1 MPPRPV
7 LRRPDGP
14 TVHPVRHPD
23 LDGRAEPDQHPV
35 TAIEGL
41 AEWLADHIAAG
52 ANVTVTEADGVLTI
66 SASGGSGGGS
76 GAAIIAAPNAD
87 LDLAGQITAQ
97 RTIVTLPDPTPDWRT
112 FTLPPTSELSVGDEI
127 TAVLREQLSYSGQG
141 WLTYVASGDEIIVA
155 DGVTDGGGVVQ
166 TTPFVLA
173 PMASTRWTFMKVA
186 AGRWALGDPL
196 ITTNSQGDQNT
207 VQVTDGN
214 GGFYPAPGILAESGK
229 LTVGTVDTPATM
241 EVNGATPSTD
251 QFLGHDGSALGW
263 STPTAAMVGA
273 VPASDVGA
281 PGGVAE
287 LDGSG
292 LVLVSQLPAFVDDV
306 LEFANLAAFP
316 VTGESGKIYVAIDT
330 LRTYRWSG
338 STYTEVS
345 ASLAL
350 GSTSSTA
357 HRGDHGATAYTHSQ
371 TSGNPHGTSKAD
383 VGLGNVDNTSDANKP
398 VSTAQQ
404 TALDGKAA
412 ASHSHSA
419 ADITSGTV
427 ATARLGSGTA
437 DGTTFLRG
445 DQTWAAAG
453 SPRPALP
460 RTSGAWY
467 TLGGI
472 TNNAATTTP
481 NAAGMLVAHPVWL
494 PAGSYD
500 RVGVATSAAGT
511 ATWRLGLY
519 PSNPTA
525 VTPDGLALVASLGTI
540 DMSATPGVLTATITL
555 TVPTAGLYWAA
566 VLVDAHTSAPT
577 VYGWDG
583 NSARAAFLPWDGYL
597 IADGGIR
604 GMWARYVSGI
614 PTGAMPATYPVSIS
628 TDVRIPQVRFRA
640 A

>member
-306 LEFANLAAFP
+306 LEFANVAAFP
-316 VTGESGKIYVAIDT
+316 VTGESGKIYVANDT

-338 STYTEVS
+338 STYTEIS

-412 ASHSHSA
+412 ASHSHSG

-437 DGTTFLRG
+437 DATTFLRG

-453 SPRPALP
+453 GDGWTAIASFT
-460 RTSGAWY
+460 TSTTDDWPTFTSVPDFDRY
-467 TLGGI
+467 QLRWRYDR
-472 TNNAATTTP
+472 AAT
-481 NAAGMLVAHPVWL
+481 
-494 PAGSYD
+494 
-500 RVGVATSAAGT
+500 
-511 ATWRLGLY
+511 
-519 PSNPTA
+519 
-525 VTPDGLALVASLGTI
+525 
-540 DMSATPGVLTATITL
+540 ATPGGGLVRSLNVTFDDDATSGNYYNNSSSSSAWSVAALGQGGPGWGVMDVARGRFVTTYGAIGRTSSVVAAATGGGGATPVAHVYRASGGTEPPL
-555 TVPTAGLYWAA
+555 AKWALS
-566 VLVDAHTSAPT
+566 V
-577 VYGWDG
+577 
-583 NSARAAFLPWDGYL
+583 
-597 IADGGIR
+597 
-604 GMWARYVSGI
+604 
-614 PTGAMPATYPVSIS
+614 TGAGAWCAGITFELWGRN
-628 TDVRIPQVRFRA
+628 DA
-640 A
+640 